1 MIKTKYLIFIS
12 FLLSAQFLHAT
23 IVIDSVDVKNLV
35 PYSWTPISDID
46 KVTEFAG
53 KEIPKRTAKL
63 LTTAEQNYT
72 SAFSK
77 MKNKDQF

>member
-12 FLLSAQFLHAT
+12 FLLSTQFLHAT
-23 IVIDSVDVKNLV
+23 IVLDSVDVKNLV

-53 KEIPKRTAKL
+53 RNSKSTAKL
-63 LTTAEQNYT
+63 LTTAEQT
-72 SAFSK
+72 IIVHFLK
-77 MKNKDQF
+77 